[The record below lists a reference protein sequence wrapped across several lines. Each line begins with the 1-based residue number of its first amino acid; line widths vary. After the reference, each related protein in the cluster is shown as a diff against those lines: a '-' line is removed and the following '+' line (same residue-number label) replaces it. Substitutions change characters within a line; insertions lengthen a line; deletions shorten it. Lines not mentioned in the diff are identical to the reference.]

1 MHKNTT
7 REQNRNIQKA
17 AKQAAVDNDND
28 DDDVEG

>member
-17 AKQAAVDNDND
+17 AKQAAVDNDD
-28 DDDVEG
+28 DEEG